1 MLIKYF
7 ALLLALLLLAFFG
20 YLAWDWTQTA
30 ENIRSQQG
38 PRDYVGSQ
46 PGGEGAA
53 VRYVYGFPEPQI
65 SHQYST
71 PQIEQM
77 VWSSGNDVDL
87 RYRINGL
94 TQAGYRAD
102 SQYHCGGYKRWFRD
116 EYVMW
121 IDSMTVEF
129 VYNTL
134 TVYVTNA
141 YPEGTCPYEQVLAHE
156 KQHVQIHRE
165 VYQEYQRQLQAKMA
179 LATGLPTHSRP
190 ITALNWEEGKEALGK
205 MINEVINPVFEDFEM
220 ELSRRNGLLDSAEN
234 YEELKSRCSDW

>member
-1 MLIKYF
+1 
-7 ALLLALLLLAFFG
+7 
-20 YLAWDWTQTA
+20 
-30 ENIRSQQG
+30 
-38 PRDYVGSQ
+38 
-46 PGGEGAA
+46 
-53 VRYVYGFPEPQI
+53 
-65 SHQYST
+65 
-71 PQIEQM
+71 
-77 VWSSGNDVDL
+77 
-87 RYRINGL
+87 
-94 TQAGYRAD
+94 
-102 SQYHCGGYKRWFRD
+102 
-116 EYVMW
+116 MW

-165 VYQEYQRQLQAKMA
+165 VYQEYQRQL
-179 LATGLPTHSRP
+179 
-190 ITALNWEEGKEALGK
+190 NWEEGKEALGK